1 MLNRD
6 LNLKCSIEHPNGTQ
20 DRNIED
26 AELIK
31 EILFKHGITFNM
43 DGDEMSIYINHKDY
57 NRINSRNAGR
67 KRKRQ
72 RKADGSGEC
81 YNYSDIV
88 HMMQS
93 MTDLEIIAHTGIAPA
108 TYNRH
113 KKVMVNSPY
122 YKMIDMK
129 RAGDLEYL
137 KSVELDQRF

>member
-6 LNLKCSIEHPNGTQ
+6 LNLKCYIDHPNGELE
-20 DRNIED
+20 RNIED
-26 AELIK
+26 AKLIQD
-31 EILFKHGITFNM
+31 ILFKHGVFFSMNDNEIN
-43 DGDEMSIYINHKDY
+43 IYINHKDY

-67 KRKRQ
+67 KRKLQKR
-72 RKADGSGEC
+72 ADGSGDC
-81 YNYSDIV
+81 YYYSDIV

-129 RAGDLEYL
+129 RAGSLEYL

>member
-6 LNLKCSIEHPNGTQ
+6 LNIKCYIEHPKG
-20 DRNIED
+20 DRDKNIED
-26 AELIK
+26 AKLIQD
-31 EILFKHGITFNM
+31 ILFKHGITFNM
-43 DGDEMSIYINHKDY
+43 DDDEMSIYINHRDY

-67 KRKRQ
+67 KKKRQ
-72 RKADGSGEC
+72 RRADGSGEC
-81 YNYSDIV
+81 YYYSDIV

-93 MTDLEIIAHTGIAPA
+93 MTDLEIIDHTGIAPA

-122 YKMIDMK
+122 YKLIDKK

-137 KSVELDQRF
+137 RSVEMDQRF